1 MRTDARVEPQT
12 GARGAGRMA
21 GPAPLAAAL
30 EFIHTN
36 NSPNPVLA
44 LLSGRY
50 EARVY
55 ASGTGSRIQL
65 NRLPGHGMAPCNAG
79 CVVCDL
85 FTRGGGG
92 ILRIGRGADGNSR
105 P

>member
-1 MRTDARVEPQT
+1 MSERAPKEPPT
-12 GARGAGRMA
+12 AARGAGREA

-36 NSPNPVLA
+36 NSPKPLLA

-50 EARVY
+50 QARVY
-55 ASGTGSRIQL
+55 ASGSGSRLQL
-65 NRLPGHGMAPCNAG
+65 QRLPEHGMAPCNAG

-85 FTRGGGG
+85 FTRGRGVA
-92 ILRIGRGADGNSR
+92 LRTGRGADGNSR